1 MGIKNLNKLIND
13 ECGDIIIKC
22 NFEQLRDKIIVIDTS
37 IYLYK
42 FKGNTNLFG
51 YMYQMLLLFKKYNI
65 CPIFIFDGKPP
76 EEKRN
81 LLDERKKEKIIYE
94 QKIKMIENTLKCDTR
109 EMDNDNDNEFINE
122 ERQNIHLQLLSLK
135 KRAVKINRH
144 DINNIKTLFDL
155 CNIIY
160 FDANG
165 EADVLCAN
173 LVKNDI
179 AWACLSDD
187 TDLFVYD
194 CPRVL
199 RCIDMTN
206 ENILFY
212 DTRKI
217 LNRLNLS
224 YKEFRMICVVT
235 GTDYSINKCKN
246 HNITYIMKLYRE
258 YKTNEYVKN
267 DFYKWLQDNKII
279 TNYTL
284 LNYIEMMFSDEN
296 NNLSI
301 YKNVLEK
308 KYISNDNII
317 NYNIN
322 INTVEVHKFLEDYN
336 FVFIVA

>member
-1 MGIKNLNKLIND
+1 MGIKNLNKLIKD

-81 LLDERKKEKIIYE
+81 LLNERKKEKNICQ
-94 QKIKMIENTLKCDTR
+94 QKIKMIEKTLKCETN
-109 EMDNDNDNEFINE
+109 EMDNDNEFINE
-122 ERQNIHLQLLSLK
+122 EIQNIHLQLLSLK

-173 LVKNDI
+173 LVKNNI

-199 RCIDMTN
+199 RCIDMIN

-217 LNRLNLS
+217 LNRLNLN
-224 YKEFRMICVVT
+224 YKEFRMICVAS
-235 GTDYSINKCKN
+235 GTDYLINKCKN
-246 HNITYIMKLYRE
+246 YNISYIIKLYRE
-258 YKTNEYVKN
+258 YKKNEYIKI
-267 DFYKWLQDNKII
+267 DFYKWLQNNKII
-279 TNYTL
+279 TNCEL
-284 LNYIEMMFSDEN
+284 LNYIDMMFSDEN
-296 NNLSI
+296 NNLNN
-301 YKNVLEK
+301 YKKVLEK
-308 KYISNDNII
+308 ISISNDNII
-317 NYNIN
+317 NYNMN
-322 INTVEVHKFLEDYN
+322 INNVEVNKFLKDYN
-336 FVFIVA
+336 FVFIVG

>member
-81 LLDERKKEKIIYE
+81 LLDERKKEKNIYQ
-94 QKIKMIENTLKCDTR
+94 QKIKMIENTLKCDTNER
-109 EMDNDNDNEFINE
+109 DNDNEFINE
-122 ERQNIHLQLLSLK
+122 ETQNIHLQLLSLK

-155 CNIIY
+155 CNILY

-224 YKEFRMICVVT
+224 YKEFRMICVAS
-235 GTDYSINKCKN
+235 GTDYLINKCKN

-258 YKTNEYVKN
+258 YKTNEYIKS

-284 LNYIEMMFSDEN
+284 LNYIELMFSDEN
-296 NNLSI
+296 NNLSN

-322 INTVEVHKFLEDYN
+322 INTVEVNKFLEDYN
-336 FVFIVA
+336 FVFIVG

>member
-1 MGIKNLNKLIND
+1 MKNH
-13 ECGDIIIKC
+13 
-22 NFEQLRDKIIVIDTS
+22 V
-37 IYLYK
+37 
-42 FKGNTNLFG
+42 
-51 YMYQMLLLFKKYNI
+51 
-65 CPIFIFDGKPP
+65 
-76 EEKRN
+76 
-81 LLDERKKEKIIYE
+81 
-94 QKIKMIENTLKCDTR
+94 
-109 EMDNDNDNEFINE
+109 
-122 ERQNIHLQLLSLK
+122 LSLK

-217 LNRLNLS
+217 LSRLNLS
-224 YKEFRMICVVT
+224 YKEFRMICVAS
-235 GTDYSINKCKN
+235 GTDYLINKCKN

-258 YKTNEYVKN
+258 YKTNEYVKS
-267 DFYKWLQDNKII
+267 DFYVYVRSNNRTNHKFMKGAISSGRSKI
-279 TNYTL
+279 
-284 LNYIEMMFSDEN
+284 
-296 NNLSI
+296 
-301 YKNVLEK
+301 
-308 KYISNDNII
+308 NDNTNSII
-317 NYNIN
+317 
-322 INTVEVHKFLEDYN
+322 LDYN
-336 FVFIVA
+336 YKAFNQVGFQEFNHNSRITFNFNFTRYTVRTLGNFMYEKLYGELLTKEEILELVNSEIRRHKKAIEIQIDSIKKKK